1 MHLSSRP
8 NQCFPSVGSEL
19 ASQKDLHLA
28 AKMLGPRGPGGRL
41 GMNPGAP
48 PEEPGR
54 DDARIVEDE
63 QFVTPKKIEYFKK
76 QMIFEPAG
84 GPIQQEKSRSFA
96 AIQWPLSD
104 LLLRQLIFEFIQL
117 HGAWSLAA
125 IPITTRKE
133 RRKLQFC
140 RLGEPI
146 DKK

>member
-8 NQCFPSVGSEL
+8 NQPFPSVGSEL
-19 ASQKDLHLA
+19 TSQKDLHLA
-28 AKMLGPRGPGGRL
+28 AKMLGTRGPGGRL
-41 GMNPGAP
+41 GMNPGTP

-63 QFVTPKKIEYFKK
+63 EFVAPKKIEYFKK
-76 QMIFEPAG
+76 QMIFELAG

-96 AIQWPLSD
+96 PIERPLSN
-104 LLLRQLIFEFIQL
+104 LLFRQVIVELVQS
-117 HGAWSLAA
+117 HKAWSLAA

-140 RLGEPI
+140 RLGERI
-146 DKK
+146 AKK